1 MALVRVRLSAPA
13 PVAMLPVT
21 TDLELLL
28 APVTVRV
35 SPLSAESLL
44 EPSVTLPVIVEVLS
58 TLTPSAPLPV
68 TTLPVM
74 VEALRVRMSALPLVV
89 SPSLP
94 RVTLPATE
102 EATLREMESEPEPV
116 VIAAVMAVPE
126 AFNASMPSLLL

>member
-1 MALVRVRLSAPA
+1 
-13 PVAMLPVT
+13 MLPVT
-21 TDLELLL
+21 TDLEVVS

-44 EPSVTLPVIVEVLS
+44 EPSVTLPVMVEVLS

-74 VEALRVRMSALPLVV
+74 VDALRVSVSVLPFVV

-94 RVTLPATE
+94 KVTLPATE
-102 EATLREMESEPEPV
+102 EATLRET
-116 VIAAVMAVPE
+116 
-126 AFNASMPSLLL
+126 